1 MLGIVARCNE
11 HQRTHQSPSRA
22 QILHQPQSHQHPTFS
37 NVGKRSMANI
47 ETAIRKMLSSSAF
60 SRLIVLA
67 RDAPLMTR
75 NDPMMEVTSLLVGG
89 MTDDP

>member
-1 MLGIVARCNE
+1 
-11 HQRTHQSPSRA
+11 
-22 QILHQPQSHQHPTFS
+22 
-37 NVGKRSMANI
+37 MANI